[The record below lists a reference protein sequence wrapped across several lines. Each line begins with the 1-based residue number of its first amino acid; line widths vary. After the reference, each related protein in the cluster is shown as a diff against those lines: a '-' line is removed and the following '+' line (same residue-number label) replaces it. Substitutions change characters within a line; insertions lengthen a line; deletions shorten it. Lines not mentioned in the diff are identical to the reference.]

1 MEIHGS
7 YLLLYGVGIILM
19 IVNIILMIVNIIQS
33 ICRPKG
39 KFFNPP
45 QMEEKRDDKTVFR
58 MRMLYAVSQGILLI
72 GFVICAF
79 NFHNYVVVII
89 GLTVGNIL
97 PIVLIMLYDSYLN
110 MRENKQIEI

>member
-1 MEIHGS
+1 MEIHGNC
-7 YLLLYGVGIILM
+7 LLLYGVG
-19 IVNIILMIVNIIQS
+19 IILMIVNIIQS

-45 QMEEKRDDKTVFR
+45 QMEEKRDDKTVFK
-58 MRMLYAVSQGILLI
+58 MRMLYAVSQGILLL

-79 NFHNYVVVII
+79 NFQNYAVAII

-97 PIVLIMLYDSYLN
+97 PIVLVMLYDSFLN
-110 MRENKQIEI
+110 MQENKRIEI

>member
-19 IVNIILMIVNIIQS
+19 IVNIIQS

-39 KFFNPP
+39 KIFNPP

-58 MRMLYAVSQGILLI
+58 MRMLYAVSQGISLI

-79 NFHNYVVVII
+79 NFHNYVVAII

-97 PIVLIMLYDSYLN
+97 PIVLVMLYDSYLN

>member
-19 IVNIILMIVNIIQS
+19 IVNMIQS

-79 NFHNYVVVII
+79 NFQLCGGYYWLNSRKYIANCF
-89 GLTVGNIL
+89 GNA
-97 PIVLIMLYDSYLN
+97 V
-110 MRENKQIEI
+110 

>member
-7 YLLLYGVGIILM
+7 CLLLYGVG
-19 IVNIILMIVNIIQS
+19 IILMIVNIIQS

-45 QMEEKRDDKTVFR
+45 QMEEKRDDKTVFK
-58 MRMLYAVSQGILLI
+58 MRMLYAVSQGILLL

-79 NFHNYVVVII
+79 NFQNYAVAII

-97 PIVLIMLYDSYLN
+97 PIVLVMLYDSFLN
-110 MRENKQIEI
+110 MQENKRIEI

>member
-19 IVNIILMIVNIIQS
+19 IVNIIQS

-39 KFFNPP
+39 KIFNPP

-72 GFVICAF
+72 GIVICAF
-79 NFHNYVVVII
+79 NFHNYVVAII

-97 PIVLIMLYDSYLN
+97 PIVLVMLYDSYLN
-110 MRENKQIEI
+110 IRENKQTEI

>member
-7 YLLLYGVGIILM
+7 YLLLYGVGI
-19 IVNIILMIVNIIQS
+19 VLMIVNIIQS

-58 MRMLYAVSQGILLI
+58 MRLLYAVSQGILLI
-72 GFVICAF
+72 AFVFCAF
-79 NFHNYVVVII
+79 NFQNYAVAII

-97 PIVLIMLYDSYLN
+97 PIVLVMLYDSFLN
-110 MRENKQIEI
+110 IQENKQIEI